1 MSYPVDY
8 LLPNFMGSYGWL
20 QHLRLLIT
28 KNTVSRSATRNDL
41 PVVFA
46 LLIAFIFIATQ
57 SLFQWEATV
66 PVCSR
71 AKPRFCQW
79 YANWTVFNLSQ
90 NKPILLV
97 QVWELSAKTQISA
110 AGKHSMEREKLRGK
124 EYGGTKKKRSTC
136 FSSASNTRKTYGAH
150 SHAATTC
157 LGHLIVNTASGCS
170 RQALGLNTVI
180 PPCFC
185 TLFWRRTSQCSK
197 SFESERFT
205 MTVMW
210 TVNRG
215 QMFDHCGCASK
226 WERVSVNGSQVGLVC
241 WRHEKPVGH
250 LKLCMYGLTF
260 FLNCC
265 CNPKQWHTLQYGEG
279 GHFTEEKYQL
289 SWKWKFVRKWSQEHI
304 GTQFNDVAVRDLD
317 FRRRRT

>member
-1 MSYPVDY
+1 
-8 LLPNFMGSYGWL
+8 MG
-20 QHLRLLIT
+20 
-28 KNTVSRSATRNDL
+28 
-41 PVVFA
+41 
-46 LLIAFIFIATQ
+46 
-57 SLFQWEATV
+57 
-66 PVCSR
+66 
-71 AKPRFCQW
+71 
-79 YANWTVFNLSQ
+79 
-90 NKPILLV
+90 V
-97 QVWELSAKTQISA
+97 QQ
-110 AGKHSMEREKLRGK
+110 
-124 EYGGTKKKRSTC
+124 KKGSTC

-150 SHAATTC
+150 SHAAITC

-180 PPCFC
+180 PSCFC
-185 TLFWRRTSQCSK
+185 TLFWLRTSQCSK

-260 FLNCC
+260 FFTAVATPNSDILFSMV
-265 CNPKQWHTLQYGEG
+265 KEATLQRKNTSWAGSESLWG
-279 GHFTEEKYQL
+279 NEARNTLAHSLMMLQL
-289 SWKWKFVRKWSQEHI
+289 GILIS
-304 GTQFNDVAVRDLD
+304 DVAGPNCKFKCDERGVCMGVRWCLGWWSVLWNQSVGS
-317 FRRRRT
+317 FTWLSLR